1 MPAMKKPITFFGV
14 EAAIWIVVVGGWL
27 NMDCETGDG
36 ARIAAYT
43 AGLAIFGVASVVNY
57 AVNGDNS

>member
-1 MPAMKKPITFFGV
+1 M

-43 AGLAIFGVASVVNY
+43 AGLMIFGFASVVNY
-57 AVNGDNS
+57 TVNGDNN